1 MVNFNKTFKE
11 IAKMEFTH
19 YGFKCKGNNFVR
31 VVDDVMQNFNLNLSR
46 SGWSCTVDFGIVPL
60 CYPIEK
66 RNITEG
72 LGAYMLR
79 MFEDNMQWWEFD
91 RKSEISIVNCIN
103 ELVEY
108 IHKYIIPFFERGRNC
123 SNAYHEICSF
133 EKSKSRPFNNSVK
146 MDDYLKYCM
155 ALKIGNYYAALL
167 HLRAIEQ
174 QWVDAYNE
182 MNERG
187 YMTKEYEEKTKRGL
201 EKFRKEIEMVANQDE
216 QAIRDFIHNNEAYSI
231 SNLKGVY
238 KK

>member
-1 MVNFNKTFKE
+1 MIRSGYKVITNEEEYFF
-11 IAKMEFTH
+11 
-19 YGFKCKGNNFVR
+19 Y
-31 VVDDVMQNFNLNLSR
+31 VVDYN
-46 SGWSCTVDFGIVPL
+46 VD
-60 CYPIEK
+60 
-66 RNITEG
+66 T
-72 LGAYMLR
+72 
-79 MFEDNMQWWEFD
+79 
-91 RKSEISIVNCIN
+91 
-103 ELVEY
+103 
-108 IHKYIIPFFERGRNC
+108 II
-123 SNAYHEICSF
+123 
-133 EKSKSRPFNNSVK
+133 K